1 MQTVN
6 PPEGLGKLRS
16 LVGEQ
21 AVLLPL
27 ELGSKAPK
35 ENGWQKR
42 TFEQTQESSYQKR
55 LLEAIRRGGNIG
67 VVLGPASGNLCT
79 IDIDTD
85 DEIEAFLALNPPLA
99 NSLRTRGAN
108 GCQIWVKIVGKYPAR
123 RVNSKLKIPGTDNKK
138 SAAEWRGGGGHQ
150 SVIQGQHP
158 DDGIFYRFM
167 VEELAIEIAFDE
179 IIWPERWGMSF
190 DDGAHPCNGGT
201 RDEETVELT
210 PERRERVLRYLD
222 TVDIAVSG
230 QGGSD
235 PTYRFANV
243 LVWGFALSIEQARP
257 FMLIYSAKCKPPWS
271 MEEIEHKL
279 ADALKADH
287 HGGKPRGHL
296 WDEES
301 DDSDDDDSTPASWIP
316 QETLNAARDIDKPII
331 FVEGQT
337 KGGEALLKAGA
348 FPIGLQGLRLKL
360 RTELASFEWQY
371 RRVFLCLQPQGK
383 KDRWLEIRAWILLRL
398 AGAEVAQLA
407 SWPPVEGNWKEF
419 LETLD
424 HRDID
429 ALKSELCRIKD
440 RAKREELAGKVARKL
455 KLPKGALIG
464 DFQEPEKGEPDSNGA
479 RPVKISPTSEP
490 WAEKVKVDEVL
501 DEICAAQARFLWM
514 KPSQRRAVAL
524 AIVLTY
530 LHDIVDVLPILLVTS
545 PEEECGKSTLL
556 KFILFLS
563 NRPLPASN
571 ISASAIFRTIEAHC
585 PTLILDEADSYLQE
599 NEEMRGVINS
609 GHEREFAYVIRTVS
623 LPNGELA
630 TAEFS
635 TWCPKAIAQIGL
647 PKRTILSRS
656 VHIRLGRKPKNVK
669 TEKLRKKHYEEFGDL
684 RRKISRLANDIRDH
698 VKTFEN
704 DSLDNRAGDNWGPL
718 FAIASGA
725 GEEWLEKTML
735 AARRMSQKDAQEM
748 KSFGRYLLESLD
760 RIIVAKREKLE
771 LPPTENIFLRS
782 LDLVN
787 ELNQDD
793 EAPWKDGK
801 SGELN
806 TRQLST
812 ALGKFEITSKQVK
825 EGPVRGRGYWSD
837 DIEKEIQKYARSGI

>member
-1 MQTVN
+1 M
-6 PPEGLGKLRS
+6 
-16 LVGEQ
+16 
-21 AVLLPL
+21 
-27 ELGSKAPK
+27 
-35 ENGWQKR
+35 
-42 TFEQTQESSYQKR
+42 
-55 LLEAIRRGGNIG
+55 
-67 VVLGPASGNLCT
+67 
-79 IDIDTD
+79 
-85 DEIEAFLALNPPLA
+85 
-99 NSLRTRGAN
+99 
-108 GCQIWVKIVGKYPAR
+108 
-123 RVNSKLKIPGTDNKK
+123 
-138 SAAEWRGGGGHQ
+138 
-150 SVIQGQHP
+150 
-158 DDGIFYRFM
+158 
-167 VEELAIEIAFDE
+167 
-179 IIWPERWGMSF
+179 
-190 DDGAHPCNGGT
+190 
-201 RDEETVELT
+201 
-210 PERRERVLRYLD
+210 
-222 TVDIAVSG
+222 
-230 QGGSD
+230 
-235 PTYRFANV
+235 
-243 LVWGFALSIEQARP
+243 
-257 FMLIYSAKCKPPWS
+257 
-271 MEEIEHKL
+271 
-279 ADALKADH
+279 
-287 HGGKPRGHL
+287 
-296 WDEES
+296 
-301 DDSDDDDSTPASWIP
+301 
-316 QETLNAARDIDKPII
+316 
-331 FVEGQT
+331 
-337 KGGEALLKAGA
+337 
-348 FPIGLQGLRLKL
+348 
-360 RTELASFEWQY
+360 
-371 RRVFLCLQPQGK
+371 
-383 KDRWLEIRAWILLRL
+383 
-398 AGAEVAQLA
+398 
-407 SWPPVEGNWKEF
+407 EGNWKEF

-725 GEEWLEKTML
+725 GEESLEKTML

-806 TRQLST
+806 ST
-812 ALGKFEITSKQVK
+812 AIIDERWGSSKSRRNRVK

-837 DIEKEIQKYARSGI
+837 DIEKEIQSIYTPRVGILENCPAILATRTAAPLFMRLRGMAGLREKNRRPKKNHPAIPQRKCLCGFAGAVARMAGKFHKNRRVAAAHTENFMNTKDKNDGRPSRDDAESLNKGNLTKIPGSGMLEATSPCYSTEPLSWRATRKPFAHLFGINDEIKSLAARSSSRLW